1 MLTGNGTPAA
11 ERQLAK
17 NLALLAAGV
26 AVIAVLMM
34 TMVLL
39 PIAPLLP
46 TPDDT
51 AKTDIT
57 KPPKAH

>member
-1 MLTGNGTPAA
+1 MELPQPNGNW
-11 ERQLAK
+11 RKISLS
-17 NLALLAAGV
+17 LAAGV

-46 TPDDT
+46 TPEDT